1 MKRVG
6 IKVVDH
12 TLAGSTSSRFN
23 IPDDLPYIKE
33 ALKV

>member
-1 MKRVG
+1 MKRAR

-23 IPDDLPYIKE
+23 IPDDLPSVEE